1 MAAESPTVPLRS
13 CLLSPLGTFVLK
25 FHFMPTYKGD
35 SFEYYRVSNGNL
47 ALSTLSTSNIFLYI
61 KKINF
66 S

>member
-1 MAAESPTVPLRS
+1 MAAESPAVPLPS

-35 SFEYYRVSNGNL
+35 SFEYYRVSSGNL
-47 ALSTLSTSNIFLYI
+47 ALSTSNIFLYI